1 MGGCWRGSVAV
12 GLSLGLRLPWVWWRF
27 VNLMVEVFSFFDL
40 HLLCVDFGCVT
51 LFGCKVI
58 NGNGNK
64 TIKMNS
70 VSKRPKQVQAI
81 LKNGMGPTKKTNSFF
96 RLKLEI
102 SVPNKLKFSG
112 TPVFWFTNK
121 KTVFKMGISNKPE
134 LFEFSLKK

>member
-1 MGGCWRGSVAV
+1 
-12 GLSLGLRLPWVWWRF
+12 
-27 VNLMVEVFSFFDL
+27 MVEVFSFFDL
-40 HLLCVDFGCVT
+40 YLFCVNIGCVI

-58 NGNGNK
+58 NGNNNK
-64 TIKMNS
+64 IMKMNS

-96 RLKLEI
+96 RLKLET
-102 SVPNKLKFSG
+102 SVTNKLKFNG
-112 TPVFWFTNK
+112 TPIFWFTNK